1 MKLNGMQTNIITAVA
16 TAGILGVFAWVG
28 GVFSAG
34 SDALNEAQIE
44 AVITKVMV
52 TDAGETYAATLSSI
66 NLSLASIDTNIGA
79 IKEDIDDLENAVG
92 ILVSE

>member
-1 MKLNGMQTNIITAVA
+1 MQLNGMQTNIITAVA
-16 TAGILGVFAWVG
+16 TAGILGAFAWAG

-52 TDAGETYAATLSSI
+52 TDAGTTYAATLSSI
-66 NLSLASIDTNIGA
+66 NLTLASMDSTLDHIQ
-79 IKEDIDDLENAVG
+79 EDLDDLETAVG
-92 ILVSE
+92 ILASE